1 MGFSKV
7 SVTIPD
13 EIYKEIKEL
22 ALARNIKLSHL
33 VADALAEKARKIKE
47 EAFVERINE
56 VFGDPEVAE
65 EQSRMAETIA
75 DNTDVE
81 ELPW

>member
-1 MGFSKV
+1 MGYSKM

-13 EIYKEIKEL
+13 EIYKEIKKI
-22 ALARNIKLSHL
+22 ASRKKIKLSHF
-33 VADALAEKARKIKE
+33 VTATLAEKTRKMKE
-47 EAFVERINE
+47 ESFVERINQA
-56 VFGDPEVAE
+56 FDDPEVAE
-65 EQSRMAETIA
+65 EQHQMAEMIA

>member
-1 MGFSKV
+1 MGHSKM

-13 EIYKEIKEL
+13 EMYREIKEL
-22 ALARNIKLSHL
+22 ALKKKIKLSHL
-33 VADALAEKARKIKE
+33 VADALAEKAKKMKE
-47 EAFVERINE
+47 QEFIERINE
-56 VFGDPEVAE
+56 VFDDPEVAK
-65 EQSRMAETIA
+65 EQTLMAETIA

>member
-1 MGFSKV
+1 MGHSKM

-13 EIYKEIKEL
+13 EMYGEIKEL
-22 ALARNIKLSHL
+22 ALKKKIKLSHL
-33 VADALAEKARKIKE
+33 VADALAEKIKKMKE
-47 EAFVERINE
+47 KEFIERINE
-56 VFGDPEVAE
+56 VFDDPEVAK
-65 EQSRMAETIA
+65 EQTLMADIIA

>member
-1 MGFSKV
+1 MGYSKM

-13 EIYKEIKEL
+13 EIYKEIKEI
-22 ALARNIKLSHL
+22 ASRKKIKLSHF
-33 VADALAEKARKIKE
+33 VTATLAEKTRQMKE
-47 EAFVERINE
+47 ESFVERINQA
-56 VFGDPEVAE
+56 FDDPGVAE
-65 EQSRMAETIA
+65 DQRQMAEMIA

>member
-1 MGFSKV
+1 MGHSKM

-13 EIYKEIKEL
+13 EMYREIKEL
-22 ALARNIKLSHL
+22 ALRKKIKLSHL
-33 VADALAEKARKIKE
+33 VADALAEKAKKMKE
-47 EAFVERINE
+47 QEFIERINE
-56 VFGDPEVAE
+56 VFDDPEVAK
-65 EQSRMAETIA
+65 EQTLMADIIA

>member
-1 MGFSKV
+1 MGYSKM

-13 EIYKEIKEL
+13 EMYKEIKEL
-22 ALARNIKLSHL
+22 ASRKKIKLSHL
-33 VADALAEKARKIKE
+33 VTDALAEKTRKMKE
-47 EAFVERINE
+47 EAFVQRINE

-65 EQSRMAETIA
+65 EQNLMAKTIA

>member
-1 MGFSKV
+1 MGHSKM

-13 EIYKEIKEL
+13 EMYREIKEL
-22 ALARNIKLSHL
+22 ALRKKIKLSHL
-33 VADALAEKARKIKE
+33 VADALAEKAKKMKE
-47 EAFVERINE
+47 QEFIERINE
-56 VFGDPEVAE
+56 VFEDPEVAK
-65 EQSRMAETIA
+65 EQTLMAETIA